1 MAVHRT
7 AFFAAAICLLCLAR
21 HPQRA
26 SGFAPNALAGSRA
39 TTNSRRSSDANHR
52 DHRDHRH
59 RRSSESTS
67 VVFLRATEPTA
78 TEKAAELRARAE
90 EAKRKAEELKK
101 VAEQKAAAVVAAM
114 KNASD
119 RQSAEQASAAA
130 PSSSSSSS
138 SSSEAAPRTPVAPP
152 APPKTIEA
160 SGTAASPPRDKA
172 SARAADDARGGAIIP
187 VNRENVEF
195 ASGVLA
201 GGVALALGASPV
213 LAVVAAAAVNYVSKK
228 DDLGELHELV
238 QALSKASLNTF
249 NWIAKLD
256 SKYSILGKLTESLDK
271 SIGELKN
278 SDGESAETFKSIEE
292 TVSKTTKQIQ
302 KLADEIDL
310 LEGGKQAL
318 GAVGEVLETSIDKA
332 VDANKEYKLTE
343 RAAEAAKKAVERA
356 KEMNK

>member
-1 MAVHRT
+1 MAVHR
-7 AFFAAAICLLCLAR
+7 AAFAAAIYLLCFAG
-21 HPQRA
+21 HSQRA
-26 SGFAPNALAGSRA
+26 SSFAPNALAV
-39 TTNSRRSSDANHR
+39 TTTTSGRSARDRSSTA
-52 DHRDHRH
+52 
-59 RRSSESTS
+59 
-67 VVFLRATEPTA
+67 VLRAEPTA

-101 VAEQKAAAVVAAM
+101 VAEQKAEAVM
-114 KNASD
+114 DASPA
-119 RQSAEQASAAA
+119 RPAESGGGKAEATAA
-130 PSSSSSSS
+130 PSASS
-138 SSSEAAPRTPVAPP
+138 T
-152 APPKTIEA
+152 
-160 SGTAASPPRDKA
+160 
-172 SARAADDARGGAIIP
+172 GGAIIP

-201 GGVALALGASPV
+201 GGLALALGASPM

-238 QALSKASLNTF
+238 QALSRASLNTV

-256 SKYSILGKLTESLDK
+256 SKYAILGKLSESLDR

-278 SDGESAETFKSIEE
+278 SDSESAEAFKSIEE

-356 KEMNK
+356 KELNK

>member
-1 MAVHRT
+1 MAVHRA
-7 AFFAAAICLLCLAR
+7 AFSAAAICLLCLAR

-26 SGFAPNALAGSRA
+26 SGFAPNAPAVSA
-39 TTNSRRSSDANHR
+39 TRSRRSSDANR
-52 DHRDHRH
+52 DH
-59 RRSSESTS
+59 RRSSESTA
-67 VVFLRATEPTA
+67 VLLRATEPSA

-101 VAEQKAAAVVAAM
+101 VAEQKAEAVMVAM

-119 RQSAEQASAAA
+119 RSAEASAAA
-130 PSSSSSSS
+130 PS
-138 SSSEAAPRTPVAPP
+138 EAARRTPVAPP
-152 APPKTIEA
+152 VPPKTTEA
-160 SGTAASPPRDKA
+160 SATSSPPRDKA
-172 SARAADDARGGAIIP
+172 SARAADDAKGGAIIP

-356 KEMNK
+356 KELSK

>member
-1 MAVHRT
+1 MAVQRT
-7 AFFAAAICLLCLAR
+7 AFFAAAICLMCLAR

-26 SGFAPNALAGSRA
+26 SGFAPNALAGSSA

-52 DHRDHRH
+52 DHRDHHHH
-59 RRSSESTS
+59 RRSSKSTS
-67 VVFLRATEPTA
+67 VVLLRATEPTA
-78 TEKAAELRARAE
+78 TEKAAELRRRAE

-101 VAEQKAAAVVAAM
+101 VAEQKAAAVMVAM

-130 PSSSSSSS
+130 S
-138 SSSEAAPRTPVAPP
+138 PRKPVTPP
-152 APPKTIEA
+152 APPKATEA
-160 SGTAASPPRDKA
+160 SGTASPPRDKA

-201 GGVALALGASPV
+201 GGFALALGASPV

>member
-1 MAVHRT
+1 M
-7 AFFAAAICLLCLAR
+7 
-21 HPQRA
+21 
-26 SGFAPNALAGSRA
+26 SGFAPNALA
-39 TTNSRRSSDANHR
+39 TTSRRSAR
-52 DHRDHRH
+52 D
-59 RRSSESTS
+59 RSSTA
-67 VVFLRATEPTA
+67 VLRAEPTA

-101 VAEQKAAAVVAAM
+101 VAEQKAEAVMLAM

-119 RQSAEQASAAA
+119 RGAEASATASASSQVAQRTPAPPVPPKTEATAA
-130 PSSSSSSS
+130 PSGSS
-138 SSSEAAPRTPVAPP
+138 T
-152 APPKTIEA
+152 
-160 SGTAASPPRDKA
+160 
-172 SARAADDARGGAIIP
+172 GGAIIP
-187 VNRENVEF
+187 INRENVEF

-201 GGVALALGASPV
+201 GGLALALGASPV

-249 NWIAKLD
+249 NWISKLD
-256 SKYSILGKLTESLDK
+256 SKYAILGKLSESLDK

-278 SDGESAETFKSIEE
+278 SDSESAEAFKSIEE

-356 KEMNK
+356 KELNK

>member
-26 SGFAPNALAGSRA
+26 SGFAPNALTGSSA
-39 TTNSRRSSDANHR
+39 TSSRRSSDANNR
-52 DHRDHRH
+52 DHH
-59 RRSSESTS
+59 RRSSKSTA
-67 VVFLRATEPTA
+67 VLLRATEPTA

-101 VAEQKAAAVVAAM
+101 VAEQKAAAVMVAM

-119 RQSAEQASAAA
+119 RQSAEQASAA
-130 PSSSSSSS
+130 
-138 SSSEAAPRTPVAPP
+138 SSSEAAPRMPVAPLV
-152 APPKTIEA
+152 PPKITEA
-160 SGTAASPPRDKA
+160 SVAASPPRDKA
-172 SARAADDARGGAIIP
+172 SARAADDAKGGAIIP

-201 GGVALALGASPV
+201 GGFALALGASPV

-278 SDGESAETFKSIEE
+278 SDGESAETFKTIEE

>member
-1 MAVHRT
+1 MAVHR
-7 AFFAAAICLLCLAR
+7 AAFAAAICLLCFAR

-26 SGFAPNALAGSRA
+26 SGFAPNAALGGSAAGSG
-39 TTNSRRSSDANHR
+39 RSPDANHR
-52 DHRDHRH
+52 RDR
-59 RRSSESTS
+59 RRSSPRSTTA
-67 VVFLRATEPTA
+67 VPLRATEPTA

-101 VAEQKAAAVVAAM
+101 VAEQKAEAVMVAM
-114 KNASD
+114 KNAGD
-119 RQSAEQASAAA
+119 RSAEQASAA
-130 PSSSSSSS
+130 SSSAPP
-138 SSSEAAPRTPVAPP
+138 EAAPRTPAAPP
-152 APPKTIEA
+152 VPP
-160 SGTAASPPRDKA
+160 SSAASLPRDKA

-228 DDLGELHELV
+228 DDLGELNELV
-238 QALSKASLNTF
+238 HALSKATLNTI

-271 SIGELKN
+271 TLGELKN
-278 SDGESAETFKSIEE
+278 SDSESAEAFKTIEE
-292 TVSKTTKQIQ
+292 TVSKTTKQVQ

-310 LEGGKQAL
+310 LAGGKQAL

-356 KEMNK
+356 KELNK